1 MSTGTGGIV
10 AVRQTRLLGVVVIGA
25 ALAAGPPSV
34 AVAAAPGHS
43 GLCDLLS
50 RVLRLD
56 CGPEAGASAAPEPAA
71 ADDPSAVETPVSPTG
86 RRVRYDPGRL
96 TVTFKRGAT
105 RPAIDR
111 SFDRA
116 GVTPERAIPPI
127 RAFLVRV
134 APSHRAAALASLND
148 SPLVAS
154 AEREPF
160 VHAFAIT
167 PDDED
172 WPQQWGLRLA
182 GFPDA
187 WSVTRGSSHVV
198 VAVLDTGVERSHPEL
213 RGALVPGYD
222 FVNGDAD
229 PNDDQGHGTPVAG
242 IIGAR
247 GNNHAGVAG
256 VCWSCS
262 IMPVKVL
269 NSEGVGLDSVIAA
282 GIVWAV
288 DHGARVIN
296 LSLGGPGNTEDLE
309 NAIAYAVQKN
319 AIVVAAAGNNGTT
332 EQSFPGASPLAVS
345 VAGTNASDRRYS
357 WSNYGSW
364 VRVAA
369 PGCNV
374 APVRGGRDGV
384 FCGTSSAT
392 PIVSGL
398 AGLALS
404 ANPGATPVQIAD
416 ALQRTAVP
424 IPGVVQAGRIQAG
437 RAVSFIN
444 GRSAAPEIRATF
456 FRGTIQANARTRVF
470 SLPVAAGRVTATLT
484 SGKRQKLSLSLF
496 VGEAS
501 RPLVQLE
508 GRSPLRVARTVLGG
522 TVRLVVHGAAGTRF
536 VLKVE
541 YAPSD
546 G

>member
-1 MSTGTGGIV
+1 M
-10 AVRQTRLLGVVVIGA
+10 RHTRLLGTVVVAGALATGPSLAKAGA
-25 ALAAGPPSV
+25 AQRE
-34 AVAAAPGHS
+34 S

-50 RVLRLD
+50 RVLRLE
-56 CGPEAGASAAPEPAA
+56 CGSEADASGAPAST
-71 ADDPSAVETPVSPTG
+71 DDPSALETPVPPTDH
-86 RRVRYDPGRL
+86 RVRYDPGRL

-111 SFDRA
+111 VFDRA

-134 APSHRAAALASLND
+134 APSHRAAALASVND
-148 SPLVAS
+148 SRLVAS

-160 VHAFAIT
+160 VHSFAIT
-167 PDDED
+167 PDDDD

-187 WSVTRGSSHVV
+187 WSVTRGSSRVV
-198 VAVLDTGVERSHPEL
+198 VAVLDTGVDRSHPEL
-213 RGALVPGYD
+213 REALVPGYD
-222 FVNGDAD
+222 FVNGDPD
-229 PNDDQGHGTPVAG
+229 PNDDHGHGTPVAG

-247 GNNHAGVAG
+247 GNNHTGVAG
-256 VCWSCS
+256 ICWSCS

-269 NSEGVGLDSVIAA
+269 DSEGVGLDTVIAA

-319 AIVVAAAGNNGTT
+319 AVVVAAAGNNGTT
-332 EQSFPGASPLAVS
+332 EQNFPGASPLAVS
-345 VAGTNASDRRYS
+345 VAGTNAADRRYS

-364 VRVAA
+364 VHVAA
-369 PGCNV
+369 PGCNF
-374 APVRGGRDGV
+374 APVRDGRDAV
-384 FCGTSSAT
+384 FCGTSAAT

-404 ANPGATPVQIAD
+404 ANPNATPAQVAE

-424 IPGVVQAGRIQAG
+424 LPGVVQSGRIQAG
-437 RAVSFIN
+437 RALSLIN
-444 GRSAAPEIRATF
+444 GPAAAPNLRTALF
-456 FRGTIQANARTRVF
+456 SGTIQAGADTRIF
-470 SLPVAAGRVTATLT
+470 SLPVGAGRVTATLT
-484 SGKRQKLSLSLF
+484 TGGRQKLFLSLF
-496 VGEAS
+496 AGEAS
-501 RPLVQLE
+501 RPLVQLQ
-508 GRSPLRVARTVLGG
+508 GRSPLRTSRTVLRG
-522 TVRLVVHGAAGTRF
+522 TVRLVVRGAVRTRF
-536 VLKVE
+536 ALRVE
-541 YAPSD
+541 YPASAPA
-546 G
+546 